1 MPKDNKKRIIHEL
14 NFLKGFDEP
23 TPDLFHKDNYKLT
36 KPYFKGKKVLNIGC
50 WTASFETQFT
60 DDDCQITGVD
70 ISLAALKIAKKAN
83 PHCNFAVADAFHL
96 PFGDNSFDIVSLFM
110 VLEHIPKNTEP
121 QLFKEVNR
129 VLKVGGSF
137 IITTPRSEL
146 MGNIFDVAHWLVGHR
161 HYKVENL
168 RQMLSDQSFEFEK
181 LMLKGGVL
189 ANISIP
195 FFYLSKYLFKINL
208 YKQPFIAKILT
219 NEYEKDGFRDIFL
232 ICKKTKG
239 NEG

>member
-14 NFLKGFDEP
+14 NFLKSFDEP
-23 TPDLFHKDNYKLT
+23 TPDVFHKIIYKLI
-36 KPYFKGKKVLNIGC
+36 KPYFEGKKVLNIGC
-50 WTASFETQFT
+50 WTASFETQFK

-70 ISLAALKIAKKAN
+70 ISLAALKIAKEAN
-83 PHCNFAVADAFHL
+83 PHCTFGAADAFCL
-96 PFGDNSFDIVSLFM
+96 PFEDNSFDVVSLFM

-129 VLKVGGSF
+129 VLKIGGSF

-161 HYKVENL
+161 HYNVENL
-168 RQMLSDQSFEFEK
+168 RQMLADKGFEFEK

-189 ANISIP
+189 TNLSIP

-208 YKQPFIAKILT
+208 YKKPFIEKIIT
-219 NEYEKDGFRDIFL
+219 REYEKDGFRDIFL
-232 ICKKTKG
+232 VCKKIKG
-239 NEG
+239 NEE

>member
-1 MPKDNKKRIIHEL
+1 MQKDNKKRIIHEL

-23 TPDLFHKDNYKLT
+23 TPDVFHKIIYKLF
-36 KPYFKGKKVLNIGC
+36 KPYFEGNKVLNIGC
-50 WTASFETQFT
+50 WTASFETQFK

-70 ISLAALKIAKKAN
+70 ISLAALKTAKEAN
-83 PHCNFAVADAFHL
+83 PHCTFAVADAFCL
-96 PFGDNSFDIVSLFM
+96 PFEDNSFDVVSLFM

-129 VLKVGGSF
+129 VLKIGGSF

-146 MGNIFDVAHWLVGHR
+146 MGNVFDVAHWLIGHR
-161 HYKVENL
+161 HYNVENL
-168 RQMLSDQSFEFEK
+168 RQMLADKGFEFEK

-189 ANISIP
+189 TNLSIP

-208 YKQPFIAKILT
+208 YKEPFIEKIIT
-219 NEYEKDGFRDIFL
+219 REYEKDGFRDIFL
-232 ICKKTKG
+232 VCKKIKG